1 MKIDRLLGI
10 LIILLKND
18 MVTAPML
25 AEHFEVSRRT
35 INRDIEDLCKAGI
48 PVVTIQGTGGGI
60 KIADGYK
67 IDKTLLSGKEMQAI
81 LAGLKSLDSVS
92 GTREYQHLMDKI
104 LPQDIGEEKNIYDA
118 SGNIVIDLA
127 SHYKGSLSEKMALF
141 KEAMEKN
148 RLVEFDYYAI
158 SGESHRTIEPYLLIF
173 QWKGWYLYGFCLQR
187 QDYRLFK
194 LNRLVN
200 PQLKE
205 EIYRKRNYPMP
216 NLDVDEM
223 YHDNIKLKVLFAKNC
238 KWQLIDEYGIES
250 FKETEE
256 GLLFEGHFANKDSMM
271 SWLFSFGNQVT
282 ILEPSQIKEEY
293 LMMIEAI
300 REKYRET

>member
-1 MKIDRLLGI
+1 M
-10 LIILLKND
+10 
-18 MVTAPML
+18 
-25 AEHFEVSRRT
+25 
-35 INRDIEDLCKAGI
+35 
-48 PVVTIQGTGGGI
+48 
-60 KIADGYK
+60 
-67 IDKTLLSGKEMQAI
+67 
-81 LAGLKSLDSVS
+81 
-92 GTREYQHLMDKI
+92 
-104 LPQDIGEEKNIYDA
+104 
-118 SGNIVIDLA
+118 IDLA

-256 GLLFEGHFANKDSMM
+256 G

-293 LMMIEAI
+293 LMTIEAI